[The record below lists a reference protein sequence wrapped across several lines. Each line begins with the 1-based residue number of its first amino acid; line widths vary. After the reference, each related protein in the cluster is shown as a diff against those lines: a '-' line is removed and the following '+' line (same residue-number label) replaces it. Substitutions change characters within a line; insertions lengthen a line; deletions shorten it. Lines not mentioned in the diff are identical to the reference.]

1 LVHQPDVIPPWWAL
15 ALEACLGGN
24 GMIVGVSANVVIVDI
39 ARKAGHT
46 ISFWQFFKF
55 DFPVMVGSI
64 PISAMDLWFL
74 YFR

>member
-1 LVHQPDVIPPWWAL
+1 
-15 ALEACLGGN
+15 
-24 GMIVGVSANVVIVDI
+24 MIVGVNANVVIVDI